1 MKTKFTTI
9 TLFVLMILGAN
20 ASGEQKKSETVRL
33 YLAEVKNVTQAKG
46 TYSNPVKYFSFI
58 ENQLSVPGN
67 SEDYSWDEDANGWQ
81 HVSNTTYTYN
91 STGKL
96 IDEVVQEP
104 ETDMYISRVSY
115 AYDLSGNIIVNEE
128 FIFNPGINQWFLT
141 SGMMLDYTI
150 NAESQINGVIEKT
163 WENGVWVNKTKT
175 EYILDANNIPMQL
188 RTYHWNGADWSL
200 YSRTGLL
207 TWADWEKR
215 ELLNYT
221 VQYWHDNNWVNGE
234 RYSKQYI
241 GNNYTA
247 TTEVW
252 ENGDWVNSVKET
264 YSITGNQEE
273 LILENRTEQGWEK
286 TEKYRG
292 TFDDIGNPTGMQYSA
307 WHSTNW
313 VVEMELF
320 LDLSYN
326 ELNDVT
332 EMVVRY
338 WDLDLTAPVN
348 LSKYI
353 YSNFQHFTT
362 SAPEITN
369 LQNVNV
375 FPNPVK
381 NSFTIQFD
389 ENKISNYQV
398 KIVNV
403 AGQTIFSDSFTEPA
417 ISINAESFP
426 SGMYL
431 LNIKSDEGSQFNSKL
446 LKH

>member
-215 ELLNYT
+215 ELLKYT

-338 WDLDLTAPVN
+338 WDPDLTAPVN